1 MEQAEL
7 DKRFTFHPP
16 KNDVVAGHHE
26 IVRAM
31 CLEMATALNNI
42 LPESDEKERAFTAL
56 DGVMFCS
63 NAAIAR
69 NQ

>member
-7 DKRFTFHPP
+7 DNRFTFHPP
-16 KNDVVAGHHE
+16 STDEVAKNHE
-26 IVRAM
+26 TVRAM

-42 LPESDEKERAFTAL
+42 LPEGRDKARAFTAL
-56 DGVMFCS
+56 DDVMFCS